1 MSLVIL
7 SSQQSFNDS
16 GQSFNVENSST
27 FQNHFSKAVEIPPD
41 SEVSV
46 ISAKINRLQTYNID
60 RRTHFRLY
68 AGEELSSSKALSETT
83 SVPFPIDLFNEG
95 ESNSLSPV
103 ELALRVEES
112 INESFFH
119 PNFIGTTLTSASY
132 TNKEYEGLEFTYTSR
147 LNGSESSSLSSTQWL
162 AFNDDSDGNA
172 SVSTSGTYGRI
183 IQGTGASGEGN
194 NVFVG
199 TDSPLDPTGG
209 IFEFSPSNG
218 ASNTTQWAVGL
229 SRALPNI
236 YGISGITNE
245 YEIYPEN
252 FDAGENPDGY
262 LAYYDYMIQCD
273 NDQDILVFQRGY
285 NVNGYGQLDEID
297 YKNVN
302 ASANTSATTGIY
314 FNASNFSKY
323 KFELVNEKLSISG
336 YDPVGLV
343 WKTII
348 APNVTTNIDFDKTVA
363 PVSQNCWSL
372 YPTIELLENNDFIKV
387 ERWNGAYKAGPVNIS
402 YESETFYGQF
412 FATSG
417 GIYPELYNII
427 SDIDNRS
434 FYKMESKI
442 NKTYTGLRTH
452 AVTTHTID
460 KSIVMILGEETTY
473 TPTYL
478 FPQNNFDMARYFG
491 WNVAIVNETLYADIN
506 VSKNVRT
513 FEPTVSATQLN
524 LKEAFIKLDSLNIE
538 SYNGATSDI
547 GKILYG
553 VPRFDNSGAAVGPLY
568 FENSDR
574 YYLKLNNV
582 TPLLLNRMDVSIV
595 NVDNTL
601 VGDLYGNTVISLH
614 IRKSV

>member
-7 SSQQSFNDS
+7 SSQQSFNSASSDLS
-16 GQSFNVENSST
+16 VERSST
-27 FQNHFSKAVEIPPD
+27 FQNNFSKAVEIPENA
-41 SEVSV
+41 EVAV
-46 ISAKINRLQTYNID
+46 ISTKMNRQQLSTID
-60 RRTHFRLY
+60 NRTNFKLY
-68 AGEELSSSKALSETT
+68 AGEELSSSKALSDTT
-83 SVPFPIDLFNEG
+83 SAPFTIDLYNKG
-95 ESNSLSPV
+95 ESNN
-103 ELALRVEES
+103 LAPRQFAERVQES
-112 INESFFH
+112 IDESFFH
-119 PNFIGTTLTSASY
+119 PNFIGTTLTSVSY
-132 TNKEYEGLEFTYTSR
+132 TGKEYQGLKFTYTSR

-162 AFNDDSDGNA
+162 PFNEASSGNA

-194 NVFVG
+194 NIFVG

-218 ASNTTQWAVGL
+218 VTNTTEWAVGL

-236 YGISGITNE
+236 YGIEPTKDLDE
-245 YEIYPEN
+245 VYPPSY
-252 FDAGENPDGY
+252 DVGENPDGY
-262 LAYYDYMIQCD
+262 LGYYDYMIKCGADRNIKVYQC
-273 NDQDILVFQRGY
+273 GY
-285 NVNGYGQLDEID
+285 AGSVRQLDEIN
-297 YKNVN
+297 YTE
-302 ASANTSATTGIY
+302 AGATANTSATVAIY
-314 FNASNFSKY
+314 FTSADFSKY
-323 KFELVNEKLSISG
+323 KFELVNEKLTISG
-336 YDPVGLV
+336 YDPVGLA

-348 APNVTTNIDFDKTVA
+348 APNVTTDIDFDHTVA
-363 PVSQNCWSL
+363 AVGQNCWSL
-372 YPTIELLENNDFIKV
+372 YPTIELLVSDDFIKM
-387 ERWNGAYKAGPVNIS
+387 ERWNGAYKSGPVNIS
-402 YESETFYGQF
+402 YATQTYYGQVF
-412 FATSG
+412 YASG
-417 GIYPELYNII
+417 MEIFDTTEDLEF
-427 SDIDNRS
+427 RS
-434 FYKMESKI
+434 FYNILAKV

-452 AVTTHTID
+452 SVTTHTID
-460 KSIVMILGEETTY
+460 KNIVMILGEEELY
-473 TPTYL
+473 TPKYL
-478 FPQNNFDMARYFG
+478 FPGNNFDMASFFG
-491 WNVAIVNETLYADIN
+491 WDVAIVNETTYADIN

-513 FEPTVSATQLN
+513 FLPVSSVTEMN

-553 VPRFDNSGAAVGPLY
+553 VPRFDNSGASVGPLY